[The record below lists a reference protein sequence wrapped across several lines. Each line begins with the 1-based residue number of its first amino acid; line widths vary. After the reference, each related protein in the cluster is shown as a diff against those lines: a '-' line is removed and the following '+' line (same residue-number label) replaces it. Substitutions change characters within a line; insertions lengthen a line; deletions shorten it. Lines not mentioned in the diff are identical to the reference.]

1 MVINAKVKPSLARTI
16 SNTASGPLL
25 LDFKPIQIVR
35 TMKYLG
41 CIISSN
47 NKAKIFLFA
56 LKFFKKIVH
65 SSNLEINGNNLET
78 IGNKWK

>member
-47 NKAKIFLFA
+47 NKANEHLLNRKVATITARSKLEDLDIFNE
-56 LKFFKKIVH
+56 K
-65 SSNLEINGNNLET
+65 SNPR
-78 IGNKWK
+78 